1 MALTANLLR
10 TLLAATLLLG
20 AGACNKKNTVKKEKQ
35 GPDPDSN
42 SGPDAKRGGAK
53 VLQARRD
60 ANESYRLIFTDT
72 DSVSWPKLLRTKW
85 KRFELATPGAQNI
98 LDCQLNIDTT
108 GMDLN
113 IDIFNSIGTQIGFSP
128 GPAPNKVKKLAV
140 PIEELGTYFVRVQAA
155 QGKDESDF
163 TVFCA
168 WDERVAE
175 PEPVV
180 PDKPDKPD
188 RPKRPRPPKVEKD
201 KPDTLEERLARGI
214 EGRILQAY
222 REGGVMK
229 LNLDKGSAARIG
241 AGTEGQILVGKSGL
255 EPLDGGSFRV
265 VRVIDETRC
274 VAESNVRSVGKNNRV
289 VFFK

>member
-10 TLLAATLLLG
+10 TALASLLLLG
-20 AGACNKKNTVKKEKQ
+20 AGAACKKNNVKKEKQ

-42 SGPDAKRGGAK
+42 SGPDSKRGGAK

-60 ANESYRLIFTDT
+60 VNESYRLIFTDT

-168 WDERVAE
+168 WDERINE
-175 PEPVV
+175 PEVV
-180 PDKPDKPD
+180 PEKPDKPDKP
-188 RPKRPRPPKVEKD
+188 RRPRHSTPKPEK
-201 KPDTLEERLARGI
+201 PADTLEERLARGV

-222 REGGVMK
+222 NEGGVMK
-229 LNLDKGSAARIG
+229 LNLDKGSAARITV
-241 AGTEGQILVGKSGL
+241 GTEGQILVGKSGL
-255 EPLDGGSFRV
+255 EPLNGGSFRV

-274 VAESNVRSVGKNNRV
+274 VAESNIRSVGRNNRV